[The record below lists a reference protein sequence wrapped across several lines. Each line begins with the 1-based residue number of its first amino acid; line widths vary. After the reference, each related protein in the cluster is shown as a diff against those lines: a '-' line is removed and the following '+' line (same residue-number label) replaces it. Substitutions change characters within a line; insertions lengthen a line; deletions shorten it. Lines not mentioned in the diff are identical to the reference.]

1 MTTGEFGEGSSKAT
15 WSSHSPVADAPDGFE
30 SFFRRNY
37 PALVRLLSVGA
48 DDVDDEVQEA
58 FLEAHLQW
66 DRIAGYDNPTAWVR
80 RVAIR
85 RLQNRQRG
93 RIRGLR
99 AIRRLGADGPG
110 PQITPDASVDLVSA
124 VRRLPPRQRM
134 AVALYYYGDF
144 AIDDVADAMGVTDG
158 TVKACLHAA
167 RAQLRDEMEDGND
180 A

>member
-1 MTTGEFGEGSSKAT
+1 MTAGEYGEQSSET
-15 WSSHSPVADAPDGFE
+15 SWSPGTSAFVVPDGFE
-30 SFFRRNY
+30 TFFRKSY
-37 PALVRLLSVGA
+37 PTLVRLLSVGA
-48 DDVDDEVQEA
+48 DDVDDAVQEA

-66 DRIAGYDNPTAWVR
+66 DRIRRYEDPGAWVR

-85 RLQNRQRG
+85 RLQNRLRG

-99 AIRRLGADGPG
+99 AVHRLGIDDPR
-110 PQITPDASVDLVSA
+110 PTRSEVKVDLVAA
-124 VRRLPPRQRM
+124 VRRLPARQRM

-144 AIDDVADAMGVTDG
+144 ALSEVADAMGVTDG

-167 RAQLRDEMEDGND
+167 RAQLREFMEDGND

>member
-1 MTTGEFGEGSSKAT
+1 MTMGEFGERSSRAT
-15 WSSHSPVADAPDGFE
+15 WSSHLPVADAHDGFE
-30 SFFRRNY
+30 TFFRRNY
-37 PALVRLLSVGA
+37 PALIRLLSVGA
-48 DDVDDEVQEA
+48 DDVDDAVQEA

-85 RLQNRQRG
+85 RLQNRHRG

-99 AIRRLGADGPG
+99 AIGRLGINEPAATSSDVG
-110 PQITPDASVDLVSA
+110 IDLVSA
-124 VRRLPPRQRM
+124 IRRRPARQRM

-158 TVKACLHAA
+158 TVKASLHAA
-167 RAQLRDEMEDGND
+167 RAQLRDEMEDSND